1 MRNRI
6 IITLVILASLAAYE
20 CASKPQ
26 KHEGGVAPI
35 TYEGKPVTK
44 ISCSWSKKPHPCML
58 LQDGEL
64 VFLFE

>member
-6 IITLVILASLAAYE
+6 LIGLVVLASLAAYE

-26 KHEGGVAPI
+26 KHEGGAAPI
-35 TYEGKPVTK
+35 TYQGKPVTK
-44 ISCSWSKKPHPCML
+44 ISCGWSKKPNPCIL

-64 VFLFE
+64 LFNFE